1 MSDINKNND
10 EEKNRTEEIQ
20 ERINALQIQLN
31 EKKQE
36 LEKIRNAL
44 EKVNNLSSGNISKA
58 KESFNWTANKM
69 TQYWNTTESSV
80 RDKVQETLRKISNE
94 FGSNGKITSE
104 LPGLLAKAN
113 EKIIKLE
120 EEIKQIQ
127 AEIEKCEAELL
138 MSEV

>member
-69 TQYWNTTESSV
+69 TQYWNITESSV

>member
-1 MSDINKNND
+1 MSDINKNDN

-31 EKKQE
+31 KKKQE
-36 LEKIRNAL
+36 LEKIKKAIK
-44 EKVNNLSSGNISKA
+44 KVNDLSSGNISKA
-58 KESFNWTANKM
+58 KDSFNWTANKM

-94 FGSNGKITSE
+94 FGSNGKMTSE

-113 EKIIKLE
+113 EKITELE
-120 EEIKQIQ
+120 EEIRQIE
-127 AEIEKCEAELL
+127 AEIEKCEAELR

>member
-31 EKKQE
+31 KKKQE
-36 LEKIRNAL
+36 LEKIRKAL